1 MTAMQYLLFLNKAHE
16 VAVLGRSELRKG
28 MKEGGYEDCM
38 ATFDSNHNTIYASFS
53 KVQSLRTLGHN
64 DQKSELLDV
73 RLDCVKPYKKT
84 RKTVEID
91 FFYW

>member
-1 MTAMQYLLFLNKAHE
+1 
-16 VAVLGRSELRKG
+16 

-64 DQKSELLDV
+64 DQKSERLDV
-73 RLDCVKPYKKT
+73 RLDCVKGFKKT

-91 FFYW
+91 FFFLVSYAPSGFGTHDLNLTASVLLLQ